1 VETYPI
7 TITNPFAQMS
17 AASCIA
23 FGPDGKA
30 YVIEPFV
37 GVIRMSL
44 NPKNDQSVYSAFV
57 PTGPSLLNDLA
68 FDGAGNLYVT
78 DSFAAAIYRIPA
90 GGGANSGGPGLHR
103 DSSPPEAA
111 MLSVQQLLDRKP
123 KAIYSVKPDDPVIT
137 AIQEMAD
144 HHIGALL
151 VMSGDKLA
159 GIVSER
165 DYARK
170 VVLLGRSSTET
181 PVRDI
186 MTTKVI
192 TVVGKQDINDC
203 MRLMTDK
210 RIRHLPVVAGERVI
224 GVLSIGDLVRA
235 VIEEQERTI
244 ADLET
249 YIHG

>member
-1 VETYPI
+1 
-7 TITNPFAQMS
+7 
-17 AASCIA
+17 
-23 FGPDGKA
+23 
-30 YVIEPFV
+30 
-37 GVIRMSL
+37 
-44 NPKNDQSVYSAFV
+44 
-57 PTGPSLLNDLA
+57 
-68 FDGAGNLYVT
+68 
-78 DSFAAAIYRIPA
+78 
-90 GGGANSGGPGLHR
+90 
-103 DSSPPEAA
+103 
-111 MLSVQQLLDRKP
+111 MLSVQQLLEQKP
-123 KAIYSVKPDDPVIT
+123 KGIHSIAPDEPVLAAIRK
-137 AIQEMAD
+137 MAE

-151 VMSGDKLA
+151 VMSGDRLV

-181 PVRDI
+181 RVESI
-186 MTTKVI
+186 MTPKVV
-192 TVVGKQDINDC
+192 TVTPRQDANDC

-210 RIRHLPVVAGERVI
+210 RIRHLPVVSGERVV